1 MIIGEIGAVTVLA
14 GGWSASQFDLAKLPG
29 TVIAVNDSAV
39 YAPRWDICI
48 SMDRLWSENRF
59 DWMRK
64 QKKPIWLR
72 RSTIKNFEQLE
83 HMTAFDNDHVSTIL
97 SDEEYLLNGTHS
109 GFCALNLAYQMRPRD
124 IYLVGFDMTRGPR
137 GEKHWY
143 APYSWSQSTG
153 DARLS
158 EWSKQFG
165 YAAKQCAAA
174 KIDVYIAGAH
184 TKVADF
190 RHVGRAGLER
200 ASLCAA

>member
-137 GEKHWY
+137 GEALVCALFMVAVDWRCASVGMVKAVRLCGQAMRCGENRCLYRRRTH
-143 APYSWSQSTG
+143 QS
-153 DARLS
+153 S
-158 EWSKQFG
+158 
-165 YAAKQCAAA
+165 
-174 KIDVYIAGAH
+174 
-184 TKVADF
+184 
-190 RHVGRAGLER
+190 
-200 ASLCAA
+200 